1 MCMDH
6 KIDEILAQLP
16 VGYKFLPTDEELVIH
31 YLMNK
36 LLNRLLPANIAPD
49 IDASEFYSK
58 PPNSL
63 SVSFPLSMVS
73 PSCGEREW
81 YFFIH
86 EHEDFLG
93 KSRERIRMVGDGT
106 GFWRSSGLEKYIR
119 NSDGRVLAF
128 KSRFFYFSGNDAN
141 AKKTHWKMDQYRL
154 HNQCPAPDH
163 NSKVRVCNYRYK
175 VYTVLVITGP
185 LSVEQVTAYNDV
197 R

>member
-63 SVSFPLSMVS
+63 SVSFPLSM
-73 PSCGEREW
+73 
-81 YFFIH
+81 
-86 EHEDFLG
+86 
-93 KSRERIRMVGDGT
+93 GT
-106 GFWRSSGLEKYIR
+106 YISLL
-119 NSDGRVLAF
+119 N
-128 KSRFFYFSGNDAN
+128 FS
-141 AKKTHWKMDQYRL
+141 
-154 HNQCPAPDH
+154 
-163 NSKVRVCNYRYK
+163 VF
-175 VYTVLVITGP
+175 
-185 LSVEQVTAYNDV
+185 QV
-197 R
+197 

>member
-1 MCMDH
+1 MDH

-163 NSKVRVCNYRYK
+163 NSKDEQW
-175 VYTVLVITGP
+175 VLGKLKRGMEIN
-185 LSVEQVTAYNDV
+185 SSF
-197 R
+197 